1 MHPLLSR
8 EEISALLDES
18 EKPREKSSDQLTI
31 EMGQQ
36 CIMLEGVFDL
46 NQGAVIEINSLLD
59 KSYEIRSKDQL
70 VAYGVLAV
78 LDGKLVLQITHL
90 IDYNDCH
97 SMGWAPLPS
106 LCVKKIDAGD
116 LNFDAKQQRSASVPF
131 QHRSATIEKR
141 AILL

>member
-18 EKPREKSSDQLTI
+18 EKPREKSSNQLTI

-46 NQGAVIEINSLLD
+46 NQGAVIEINSSLD
-59 KSYEIRSKDQL
+59 RSYEIRSKDQL

-97 SMGWAPLPS
+97 SMG
-106 LCVKKIDAGD
+106 
-116 LNFDAKQQRSASVPF
+116 
-131 QHRSATIEKR
+131 
-141 AILL
+141 